1 MGRAVQKNLD
11 FLPLRQFDKVSSFFM
26 SGFFKEKILLGLIFR
41 LIFSVWHSKQG
52 SLVFSMHD
60 LRDEEFAPATLTGK
74 VTPLKRLLPLAFR
87 LPYKPSI
94 YSPCEIRENRAG
106 MCNVSQVRSRHGT
119 GCER

>member
-1 MGRAVQKNLD
+1 MGRAVRKNLD
-11 FLPLRQFDKVSSFFM
+11 FLPLRQFDKVSSFCM
-26 SGFFKEKILLGLIFR
+26 SGFFKEKILLGPIFR

-60 LRDEEFAPATLTGK
+60 LRDEGFAPATLTGK
-74 VTPLKRLLPLAFR
+74 VTPLKRLLPLAFM

-106 MCNVSQVRSRHGT
+106 MCNVSQVRSRHGA